1 MFFKQKRFRK
11 IPSAILSIQNEFYI
25 GIDSSKLSE
34 KDLIKIG
41 LTQDFLPLVEGID
54 FLPSK
59 IGKFSTI
66 NADGLVVV
74 RKDLPKEKFYQ
85 ESAYTWKEWHG
96 KEQVEFS
103 GTRSQERFRYQR
115 ERLAAPN
122 IKVTTIKI
130 ENSIWLLFKCAPN
143 EENLLHKLN
152 LALEL
157 FGEFSLA
164 LDAKDGPI
172 VLPAKVKFVE
182 WLILKS
188 GTLTDQEIKEKIEQT
203 ISKKMKKTLRPV
215 ILQRLEH
222 IRCKGPEE
230 IAIGSA
236 GYQGYVVYN
245 FFKLG
250 ISILESEY
258 PDNATYVFDSSKWE
272 DLSKLSKTEIL
283 KENLAKDRIFHNK
296 DWSINIDQL
305 FENTKRNL

>member
-11 IPSAILSIQNEFYI
+11 VPSAIVAIQNEFYI

-34 KDLIKIG
+34 KTLLDIG
-41 LTQDFLPLVEGID
+41 LTKDFLPLVEGID

-59 IGKFSTI
+59 VGKFSTI
-66 NADGLVVV
+66 NADGLLVV
-74 RKDLPKEKFYQ
+74 RRDLPKEKYYQ
-85 ESAYTWKEWHG
+85 ELSYTWKEWHG

-103 GTRSQERFRYQR
+103 GTRSQERFRFQR
-115 ERLAAPN
+115 ERLDAPN
-122 IKVTTIKI
+122 TKVTTIKI
-130 ENSIWLLFKCAPN
+130 EKSIWLLIKCMPN

-152 LALEL
+152 LALEI

-164 LDAKDGPI
+164 LDAKNGPI
-172 VLPAKVKFVE
+172 ILPAKVKFVE
-182 WLILKS
+182 WLILKA
-188 GTLTDQEIKEKIEQT
+188 GTLTEQEIKERIEQT
-203 ISKKMKKTLRPV
+203 ISIKIKKTLRPV

-222 IRCKGPEE
+222 IRSKGPDE

-258 PDNATYVFDSSKWE
+258 PDNATYVFDSTKWE

-283 KENLAKDRIFHNK
+283 KENLAKERIFHNK
-296 DWSINIDQL
+296 DWIINRGGSGNL
-305 FENTKRNL
+305 NNTYK

>member
-115 ERLAAPN
+115 
-122 IKVTTIKI
+122 
-130 ENSIWLLFKCAPN
+130 
-143 EENLLHKLN
+143 
-152 LALEL
+152 
-157 FGEFSLA
+157 
-164 LDAKDGPI
+164 
-172 VLPAKVKFVE
+172 
-182 WLILKS
+182 
-188 GTLTDQEIKEKIEQT
+188 
-203 ISKKMKKTLRPV
+203 
-215 ILQRLEH
+215 
-222 IRCKGPEE
+222 
-230 IAIGSA
+230 
-236 GYQGYVVYN
+236 
-245 FFKLG
+245 
-250 ISILESEY
+250 
-258 PDNATYVFDSSKWE
+258 
-272 DLSKLSKTEIL
+272 
-283 KENLAKDRIFHNK
+283 
-296 DWSINIDQL
+296 
-305 FENTKRNL
+305 